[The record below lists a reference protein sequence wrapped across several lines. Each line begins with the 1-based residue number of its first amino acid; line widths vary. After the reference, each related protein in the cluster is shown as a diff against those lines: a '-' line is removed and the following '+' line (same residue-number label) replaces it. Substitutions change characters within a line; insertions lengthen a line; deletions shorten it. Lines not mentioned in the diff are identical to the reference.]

1 MASLVISLLEPL
13 STSDLFQIKSHSTS
27 WDFWDTEIWLVDHYL
42 CSFLCLS
49 SLNPTCLVLGLG
61 SLDPE
66 WGNYKKRAA
75 FSFEFELFVLRDSLY
90 NSGSS
95 TP

>member
-1 MASLVISLLEPL
+1 MASLVISLLKLL

-27 WDFWDTEIWLVDHYL
+27 WDTEIWLVDHYL

-75 FSFEFELFVLRDSLY
+75 FSFEFELFVLRDSLC
-90 NSGSS
+90 NSDSS